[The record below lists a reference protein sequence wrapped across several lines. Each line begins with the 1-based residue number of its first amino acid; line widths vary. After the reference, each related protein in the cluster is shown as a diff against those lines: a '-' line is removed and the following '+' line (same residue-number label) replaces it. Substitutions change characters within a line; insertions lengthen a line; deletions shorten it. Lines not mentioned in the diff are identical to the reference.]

1 MNKVNVDKNNVSEC
15 YTLMNKII
23 RYLNFLEEKN
33 KKEKNIK
40 NSGMQE
46 KINFGAVATLQS
58 NN

>member
-1 MNKVNVDKNNVSEC
+1 
-15 YTLMNKII
+15 MNKII

-46 KINFGAVATLQS
+46 KINFGAVAALQS